1 MIAKGVKMNRTDT
14 PFAGPDFTKDGTICF
29 GKFKGLHIS
38 ALPLEFYKYLVAHYR
53 FNLAVL
59 TKHGRNIN

>member
-1 MIAKGVKMNRTDT
+1 MNRSDT
-14 PFAGPDFTKDGTICF
+14 PFEEPDFSRDGFILF

-38 ALPLEFYKYLVAHYR
+38 ALPLAFYKYLVAHYR

-59 TKHGRNIN
+59 TNQRTNIK

>member
-1 MIAKGVKMNRTDT
+1 MKRNET
-14 PFAGPDFTKDGTICF
+14 PFDGPDFTRDGIICF

-38 ALPLEFYKYLVAHYR
+38 VLPLDFFNLLVAHYR

-59 TKHGRNIN
+59 VNHRHNTN